1 MEKGYLNNSMGNVI
15 ITPEVIAQYAGAQA
29 LECFGIVG
37 MAAKS
42 KKDSVMHLLKKE
54 SLKKG
59 VDVVVSDNTISI
71 DFHVIVAYGLNI
83 VSITENLM
91 ENVKYKL
98 EEFTGMKVE
107 QINVLVEGVRVID

>member
-1 MEKGYLNNSMGNVI
+1 
-15 ITPEVIAQYAGAQA
+15 
-29 LECFGIVG
+29 

-42 KKDSVMHLLKKE
+42 MTDSVMHMLKKE
-54 SLKKG
+54 SLSKG
-59 VDVVVSDNTISI
+59 IEVTISDNMISL

-98 EEFTGMKVE
+98 EQFTGMKVE
-107 QINVLVEGVRVID
+107 RINVLVEGVRVID

>member
-1 MEKGYLNNSMGNVI
+1 MEKGHLNNSIGDVT
-15 ITPEVIAQYAGAQA
+15 ITADVIAQYAGAQA

-42 KKDSVMHLLKKE
+42 KKDSVMHMLKKE

-59 VDVVVSDNTISI
+59 INVTVSDNKISI

-83 VSITENLM
+83 VSVTENLM

>member
-1 MEKGYLNNSMGNVI
+1 MGKGLINNSMGNVI
-15 ITPEVIAQYAGAQA
+15 ISRDVIAEYAGAQA
-29 LECFGIVG
+29 MECFGIVG

-42 KKDSVMHLLKKE
+42 KKDSVMYMLKKE

-59 VDVVVSDNTISI
+59 IDVAVNDNKISL
-71 DFHVIVAYGLNI
+71 DFHVVVGYGLNI

-107 QINVLVEGVRVID
+107 KINVLIEGVRVID

>member
-1 MEKGYLNNSMGNVI
+1 MGNVI
-15 ITPEVIAQYAGAQA
+15 ITPDVIAQFAGAQA

-42 KKDSVMHLLKKE
+42 TKDSVMHLLKKE

-59 VDVVVSDNTISI
+59 IEVTITDNNISI
-71 DFHVIVAYGLNI
+71 SFHVIVAYGLNI
-83 VSITENLM
+83 VSVTENLM

-98 EEFTGMKVE
+98 EEFTGMKVSC
-107 QINVLVEGVRVID
+107 INVLVEGVRVID

>member
-1 MEKGYLNNSMGNVI
+1 MEKGYLNNSMGNVV
-15 ITPEVIAQYAGAQA
+15 ITPDVVAQYAGAQA

-42 KKDSVMHLLKKE
+42 KTDSVMHMLKKE
-54 SLKKG
+54 SLSKG
-59 VDVVVSDNTISI
+59 IEVTISDNMISL

-98 EEFTGMKVE
+98 EQFTGMEVE
-107 QINVLVEGVRVID
+107 RINVLVEGVRVID

>member
-1 MEKGYLNNSMGNVI
+1 MEKGCLNNSMGNVI
-15 ITPEVIAQYAGAQA
+15 ITPDVLAQYAGAQA

-59 VDVVVSDNTISI
+59 IEVYINDNKITIR
-71 DFHVIVAYGLNI
+71 FHVIVAYGLNI
-83 VSITENLM
+83 VSVTENLM

-107 QINVLVEGVRVID
+107 HINVLVEGVRVID